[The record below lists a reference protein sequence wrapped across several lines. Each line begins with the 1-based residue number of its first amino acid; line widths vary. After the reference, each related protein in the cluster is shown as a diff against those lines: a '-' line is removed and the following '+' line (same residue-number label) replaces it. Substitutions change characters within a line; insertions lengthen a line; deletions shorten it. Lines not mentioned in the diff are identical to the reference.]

1 MAGTRDVA
9 GRRYAAAVLAI
20 ARQDGALDSWAEALE
35 ALESLT
41 ARPEFVAALQADG
54 MTDDKFQAIVRR
66 VLPGVTPVQL
76 NLFRLLRR
84 KGRLGLGPD
93 IASFFRELVDE
104 ERGVARALVTS
115 AVELD
120 DERRTALERR
130 LAEQTGKQVTV
141 ETQVDPSILGGLIV
155 RIGDRMVDGS
165 TRGRL
170 RALRSQL
177 ERAAL

>member
-9 GRRYAAAVLAI
+9 GRRYASAVLEI
-20 ARQDGALDSWAEALE
+20 AREQGALDGWVEAIE

-41 ARPEFVAALQADG
+41 SRPEFVAALQADG
-54 MTDDKFQAIVRR
+54 MTDENFQVIVRR
-66 VLPGVTPVQL
+66 VMPNVTTAQL

-84 KGRLGLGPD
+84 KSRLGLGPD
-93 IASFFRELVDE
+93 IASFFRELVDN
-104 ERGVARALVTS
+104 ERGIARAVVTS

-120 DERRTALERR
+120 ADRQAQLERR
-130 LAEQTGKQVTV
+130 LTEETGKQVTV
-141 ETQVDPSILGGLIV
+141 ETKVDPSILGGLIV
-155 RIGDRMVDGS
+155 RIGDRLVDGS
-165 TRGRL
+165 TRARL

>member
-1 MAGTRDVA
+1 MAATRDVA
-9 GRRYAAAVLAI
+9 GRRYAAAALAI
-20 ARQDGALDSWAEALE
+20 AREERNLDGWVAAVE

-41 ARPEFVAALQADG
+41 QRPEFVAALQGDG
-54 MTDDKFQAIVRR
+54 MTDERFQAIVRR
-66 VLPGVTPVQL
+66 VAPAVTPVQM

-84 KGRLGLGPD
+84 KARLGLGPD

-104 ERGVARALVTS
+104 ERVIARAVVTS

-155 RIGDRMVDGS
+155 RIGDRLVDGS
-165 TRGRL
+165 TRARL
-170 RALRSQL
+170 RALRTQL

>member
-1 MAGTRDVA
+1 MAATRDVA

-20 ARQDGALDSWAEALE
+20 ARQEGSLDGWVTAMD

-41 ARPEFVAALQADG
+41 QRPEFVAALQGDG
-54 MTDDKFQAIVRR
+54 MTDERFQAIVRR
-66 VLPGVTPVQL
+66 VAPAVTPVQM

-84 KGRLGLGPD
+84 KARLGLGAD

-104 ERGVARALVTS
+104 ERGIARAVVTS

-120 DERRTALERR
+120 DDRRSALARR

-141 ETQVDPSILGGLIV
+141 ETQVDPSILGGLVV
-155 RIGDRMVDGS
+155 RIGDRLVDGS
-165 TRGRL
+165 TRARL
-170 RALRSQL
+170 RALRTQL

>member
-104 ERGVARALVTS
+104 ERGVARAVVTS

-130 LAEQTGKQVTV
+130 LAE
-141 ETQVDPSILGGLIV
+141 
-155 RIGDRMVDGS
+155 
-165 TRGRL
+165 
-170 RALRSQL
+170 
-177 ERAAL
+177 